1 MRKSSSDYIQS
12 KIMADEIKTNAAE
25 ASTHDAQLLAENIA
39 AGEEKA
45 PKVDFEA
52 DYAAAQ
58 EMSVSEVAKTPEG
71 AKLAEAAVAPKYE
84 ITKPEKT
91 ETVAVETGNREDFM
105 DMANEITSG
114 NEAIT
119 SVDDDLVKRALEMG
133 KPGK

>member
-1 MRKSSSDYIQS
+1 
-12 KIMADEIKTNAAE
+12 MADEIKTNPAV
-25 ASTHDAQLLAENIA
+25 ASTHDAQLLADNIA
-39 AGEEKA
+39 AGEEKS

-84 ITKPEKT
+84 ITKPEET
-91 ETVAVETGNREDFM
+91 ETVAVETGNPGDFM
-105 DMANEITSG
+105 DMANEMSSS
-114 NEAIT
+114 NEAVT
-119 SVDDDLVKRALEMG
+119 SVDDDLMKKALEMG